1 MEKSNPPKKLFPKV
15 AAAAVVI
22 RKGKI
27 LLVKRANEPSR
38 GMWAVPGG
46 SVQPGETLQAAA
58 ERETLEETGLVV
70 TAKEPIHVFDLIERE
85 GGGRLRFHFVII
97 DLAARFIDG
106 RPRAGDD
113 ALEARWLSPEDL
125 LGMPVTPGTRKLL
138 EKIGFVK
145 PYKAKIPGHVTN
157 SGNK

>member
-1 MEKSNPPKKLFPKV
+1 MEKRNPLKKLFPKV

-27 LLVKRANEPSR
+27 LLVKRANEPSQ

-85 GGGRLRFHFVII
+85 GRGRLRFHFVIV
-97 DLAARFIDG
+97 DLAARFIYG
-106 RPRAGDD
+106 RLRAGDD

-125 LGMPVTPGTRKLL
+125 VGMPITPGTRKLL
-138 EKIGFVK
+138 EKIGFIK
-145 PYKAKIPGHVTN
+145 PDKAKIPGHVTN
-157 SGNK
+157 SGKN